1 MISSVMPVYAPA
13 PIAPV
18 RGFGSWLFDENGSE
32 WLDCIGGVAVNA
44 LGHCHPALVDA
55 LQRQSE
61 CLWHVGNGLQ
71 IPGQSQLAE
80 RLIAATFA
88 DTAFF
93 ANTGTEAIECAIKT
107 ARRHFS
113 VKGNP
118 ERVDIVGFQG
128 SFHGRTFAALNAAG
142 NAAYLDGFGPP
153 MQGFCHAA
161 FDEVAAW
168 EKLVA
173 SPSTAAVIVE
183 PVQGEGGARA
193 LDPEKLRHLRRVC
206 WRNGVLLI
214 FDEVQCGMGRTGRL
228 FAHQWIE
235 DCEPD
240 IMAIAKAL
248 GAGFPVSACL
258 ATAQA
263 AVGMT
268 VGSHGST
275 FGGNPLAMAVAI
287 AAFDEISNPE
297 TLDAVNQRAEELR
310 AGLESIAARY
320 PRIVREIR
328 GLGLLIG
335 VQLAVVNRDFIN
347 LARQHRLLITGGG
360 DNVVRLLPALN
371 ITAPEVGEVLIRF
384 EQTCEKA
391 SELLA
396 VDASQVAA

>member
-61 CLWHVGNGLQ
+61 RLWHVGNGLQ

-113 VKGNP
+113 VKGNH

-206 WRNGVLLI
+206 SRNGVLLI

-228 FAHQWIE
+228 FAHQWIK

-263 AVGMT
+263 AIGMT
-268 VGSHGST
+268 IGSHGST

-287 AAFDEISNPE
+287 AAFDEISNAE
-297 TLDAVNQRAEELR
+297 TLDTVNQRAKEFR
-310 AGLESIAARY
+310 AGLESITARY
-320 PRIVREIR
+320 PHIVREIR

-335 VQLAVVNRDFIN
+335 VQLAVVNREFIN
-347 LARQHRLLITGGG
+347 LARQQRLLITGGG
-360 DNVVRLLPALN
+360 DNVVRLLPALT
-371 ITAPEVGEVLIRF
+371 ISAQEVREVLIRF

-396 VDASQVAA
+396 VDALQVAV

>member
-18 RGFGSWLFDENGSE
+18 RGFGSWLFDENGLE

-61 CLWHVGNGLQ
+61 RLWHVGNGLQ

-113 VKGNP
+113 VKGNH

-193 LDPEKLRHLRRVC
+193 LDPKKLRHLRRVC
-206 WRNGVLLI
+206 SRNGVLLI

-228 FAHQWIE
+228 FAHQWIK

-240 IMAIAKAL
+240 IMAVAKAL

-263 AVGMT
+263 AIGMT
-268 VGSHGST
+268 IGSHGST

-287 AAFDEISNPE
+287 AAFDEISNAE
-297 TLDAVNQRAEELR
+297 TLDTVNQRAKEFR
-310 AGLESIAARY
+310 AGLESITARY
-320 PRIVREIR
+320 PHIVREIR

-335 VQLAVVNRDFIN
+335 VQLAVVNREFIN
-347 LARQHRLLITGGG
+347 IARQQRLLITGGG
-360 DNVVRLLPALN
+360 DNVVRLLPALT
-371 ITAPEVGEVLIRF
+371 ISAQEVREVLIRF

-396 VDASQVAA
+396 VDALQVAV